1 MLLDWERKF
10 PGRGNSIFAALQNV
24 SHSHLADPKLFD
36 FAALGAKQPPRQD
49 WLVSEPAEEGEDVL
63 VATVAVEDLMRTLP
77 RERAAAGE
85 I

>member
-1 MLLDWERKF
+1 
-10 PGRGNSIFAALQNV
+10 
-24 SHSHLADPKLFD
+24 LFD